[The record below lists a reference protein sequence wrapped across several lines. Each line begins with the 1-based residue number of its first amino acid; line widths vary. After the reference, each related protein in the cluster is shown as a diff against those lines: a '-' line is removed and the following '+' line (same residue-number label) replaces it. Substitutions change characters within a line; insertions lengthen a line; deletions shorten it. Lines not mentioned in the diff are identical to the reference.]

1 MKVFHP
7 AYFLTRFYV
16 SLEELE
22 FPGQGV
28 ILSACATT
36 GEIWP
41 ADRSRLAD
49 QKLESCLRGYSPGF
63 LIRLIGYSPAD
74 NHFEASWLV
83 DLDLL
88 TGCRI
93 GEQFLQDALYFLDHD
108 SLDVVDCSD
117 RFRRA
122 NVGTFYDRLD
132 RLEPEAMRQHL
143 ESY

>member
-1 MKVFHP
+1 VKEFHP

-16 SLEELE
+16 SSEELE
-22 FPGQGV
+22 FPQQGV

-36 GEIWP
+36 GEVWS
-41 ADRSRLAD
+41 ADRNRVAD
-49 QKLESCLRGYSPGF
+49 RELESCLRDYSPGF
-63 LIRLIGYSPAD
+63 LVRLIGYSPVD
-74 NHFEASWLV
+74 NHAEACWLV

-93 GEQFLQDALYFLDHD
+93 GEQFLQDALYLLEGQA
-108 SLDVVDCSD
+108 LDVVDCSD

-122 NVGTFYDRLD
+122 AVGNFYDRLD
-132 RLEPEAMRQHL
+132 RLDPESLRERL